1 MNAQLSIIQRTGTL
15 DACYP
20 TLILASTAAAM
31 DKKVEIFCT
40 LTGLNC
46 LLKDTS
52 ALKVSPVGHPD
63 LPIHLPIGPQ
73 WLQKQNLRIL
83 PDLVWAMPGM
93 TALATWGFKKTLQKN
108 QQLSFEELRTLCQ
121 DLGVRFTACQMT
133 VELLN
138 YQEKD
143 FIEGISFAGAATYF
157 AHSPDNQSLIL

>member
-1 MNAQLSIIQRTGTL
+1 MNSQLSIIQRTGTL

-20 TLILASTAAAM
+20 TLVLASTAAAM
-31 DKKVEIFCT
+31 DKQVEIFCT
-40 LTGLNC
+40 FTGLNC

-52 ALKVSPVGHPD
+52 SLKVSPVGNPAM
-63 LPIHLPIGPQ
+63 PIHLPIGPQ
-73 WLQKQNLRIL
+73 WLQQQNLRIL

-93 TALATWGFKKTLQKN
+93 TTLATWGFKKTLQKN
-108 QQLSFEELRTLCQ
+108 QQLSFEALRSLCQ
-121 DLGVRFTACQMT
+121 DLGVRFAACQMT